1 MKGEPMKIV
10 SFVVP
15 GEPMG
20 KGRPKFDTRGPYVR
34 AVTPQRTI
42 NYETLIKMEYE
53 RQCGGFTFPKDAPLN
68 MHIVAY
74 QSIPKSTSK
83 KKRAEMLSNS
93 LFPTKKPDWDNIG
106 KVVCDA
112 LNKIAFYD
120 DSQITDGRVLKRYSE
135 NPRLVVTIHPEETY
149 PERTDW
155 SNE

>member
-34 AVTPQRTI
+34 AVTPQHTI

-53 RQCGGFTFPKDAPLN
+53 RRYEGFAFPKEVPLC
-68 MHIVAY
+68 MRIVAY
-74 QSIPKSTSK
+74 CSIPKSASK
-83 KKRAEMLSNS
+83 KKILAMLSNL

-135 NPRLVVTIHPEETY
+135 NPRLEVTIHPEESF
-149 PERTDW
+149 PERMD
-155 SNE
+155 